1 MSAPDQMLFPNRI
14 AFHPQNA
21 QEALRLTPARPAVFL
36 LQGET
41 GEPYLNQTQDL
52 RRRLTRLLLPSAAQG
67 RRLQL
72 AAMVRTIAWAETAS
86 DFSAQWLL
94 YRATRAAFGDRAA
107 RRLHLR
113 SPFFARMGM
122 RNRYPRVWTTQSL
135 SPAARNDLFG
145 PFPSRHTAERYVEQM
160 LDLHLLRRC
169 FQDLDPDP
177 AFPGCIYSE
186 MKKCLA
192 PCYKG
197 CSDRRYDEEAA
208 AVHAFLRT
216 RGVNR
221 LTALAAERE
230 RASEALDFEAASDAH
245 ARYGK
250 AEAVRAIASELA
262 GALADQHAILVQ
274 PSAAQD
280 EVALYRLHQGILT
293 GPEPLS
299 ILGMR
304 LPNEASGSS
313 SLFAHPAAFAPIPLG
328 AGASAASPAPPDERL
343 RTALTAL
350 KAAHSAGSQHDLCEH
365 QSLFARWYFRPQQ
378 KRVGELIAADPET
391 REISNKALLRA
402 AARVYVASLPVA
414 ALPGVALPGVAL
426 PGAVALPD
434 AQPSATEEPD
444 PAS

>member
-197 CSDRRYDEEAA
+197 CSDRRYD
-208 AVHAFLRT
+208 
-216 RGVNR
+216 
-221 LTALAAERE
+221 
-230 RASEALDFEAASDAH
+230 
-245 ARYGK
+245 
-250 AEAVRAIASELA
+250 
-262 GALADQHAILVQ
+262 
-274 PSAAQD
+274 
-280 EVALYRLHQGILT
+280 
-293 GPEPLS
+293 
-299 ILGMR
+299 
-304 LPNEASGSS
+304 
-313 SLFAHPAAFAPIPLG
+313 
-328 AGASAASPAPPDERL
+328 
-343 RTALTAL
+343 
-350 KAAHSAGSQHDLCEH
+350 
-365 QSLFARWYFRPQQ
+365 
-378 KRVGELIAADPET
+378 
-391 REISNKALLRA
+391 
-402 AARVYVASLPVA
+402 
-414 ALPGVALPGVAL
+414 
-426 PGAVALPD
+426 
-434 AQPSATEEPD
+434 
-444 PAS
+444 